1 MNKIVLSLALLLSFI
16 NCHAIDDYLD
26 IRHAINKNFINGN
39 YKEVIYTY
47 KENENSIDKFEDYIK
62 LNIYRVIF
70 LTYQKLNEFKELSEF
85 LKNKQS
91 YFDIGVYNELV
102 SCVDFNNI
110 PHDSIWQVYTKN
122 ALVEILDG
130 TINPDT
136 IIAIQLNEI
145 RTVDQFY
152 RGLSG
157 FEELEYCA
165 INSKIKDS
173 LLVKKIDN
181 ITVYYDSINYDKVI
195 KIINKIGFPT
205 EPQYQGLTRGV
216 FLTLQH
222 SPDKKSFA
230 QNYGLVYDAWKQKK
244 ISNHD
249 FTLFYDRCLRFNG
262 CPQFYATQYIKE
274 KIEGIETGKIIL
286 APVELPDDLKT
297 INIRRKSLGL
307 NILTTKEFKF

>member
-205 EPQYQGLTRGV
+205 EPQYKGLTRGV

-230 QNYGLVYDAWKQKK
+230 QNYGLVYDAWKKK
-244 ISNHD
+244 
-249 FTLFYDRCLRFNG
+249 
-262 CPQFYATQYIKE
+262 
-274 KIEGIETGKIIL
+274 
-286 APVELPDDLKT
+286 
-297 INIRRKSLGL
+297 
-307 NILTTKEFKF
+307 